1 MIMTEISIV
10 LPTYNEE
17 ESVKPL
23 YDKLN
28 STLKKL
34 NKKYEIIFIDDGSS
48 DNTYQNLLKLK
59 KSDKNIKI
67 IKFRSNFGQTAAM
80 DAGFKAAKGKII
92 IAMDADLQN
101 DPTDIPKLLNKIDQ
115 GFDVVSGWRY
125 KRQDSFSKKIFS
137 KLAHELRRIFT
148 GEKIHDSGCSLKA
161 YRKECFDNLDLYG
174 EMHRYIPA
182 ILKWRGFKITE
193 VKVNHK
199 RRQYGKTK
207 YNLSRVYHGFLD
219 LILVVF
225 WQKFSARP
233 IHLFGGIGLL
243 LNFFGILIGIYLSY
257 LKIFFNESIANR
269 PLLLLSIM
277 SIIIGIQFIIFGILA
292 DMILKL
298 YYKDNPNYRI
308 EKID

>member
-1 MIMTEISIV
+1 MVLSSLEIDAHI
-10 LPTYNEE
+10 LDNILHY
-17 ESVKPL
+17 KR
-23 YDKLN
+23 DKLKSSFSAYPVALFN
-28 STLKKL
+28 IEKISE
-34 NKKYEIIFIDDGSS
+34 YEI
-48 DNTYQNLLKLK
+48 LLIYVCKNFRK
-59 KSDKNIKI
+59 K
-67 IKFRSNFGQTAAM
+67 GLGT
-80 DAGFKAAKGKII
+80 
-92 IAMDADLQN
+92 
-101 DPTDIPKLLNKIDQ
+101 KLLNKIDQ

-219 LILVVF
+219 LILVDS
-225 WQKFSARP
+225 KER
-233 IHLFGGIGLL
+233 
-243 LNFFGILIGIYLSY
+243 
-257 LKIFFNESIANR
+257 
-269 PLLLLSIM
+269 
-277 SIIIGIQFIIFGILA
+277 
-292 DMILKL
+292 
-298 YYKDNPNYRI
+298 
-308 EKID
+308 

>member
-1 MIMTEISIV
+1 MDISIII
-10 LPTYNEE
+10 PAYNEDKNVAE
-17 ESVKPL
+17 L
-23 YDKLN
+23 YKKISAVLR
-28 STLKKL
+28 TLKKS
-34 NKKYEIIFIDDGSS
+34 YEIIFIDDGST
-48 DNTYQNLLKLK
+48 DDTYSELQKLNK
-59 KSDKNIKI
+59 LYNKVRI
-67 IKFRSNFGQTAAM
+67 IKFRKNFGQTQSWK
-80 DAGFKAAKGKII
+80 AGFDNAKGDLIVT
-92 IAMDADLQN
+92 MDADLQN

>member
-1 MIMTEISIV
+1 MTEISIV

>member
-92 IAMDADLQN
+92 IEMDADLQN